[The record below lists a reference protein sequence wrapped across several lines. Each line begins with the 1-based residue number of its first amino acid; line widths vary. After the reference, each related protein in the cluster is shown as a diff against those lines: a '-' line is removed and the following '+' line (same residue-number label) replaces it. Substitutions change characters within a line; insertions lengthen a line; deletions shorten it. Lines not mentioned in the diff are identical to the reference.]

1 MQQRKSSV
9 WLGQME
15 RAVDEILARVQ
26 GEIVLAIPL
35 GIGKPNPLVNA
46 LYQRV
51 KAMPGRRL
59 RLMTALSLERPV
71 GKSELERNFLKPLL
85 DRVFEDYP
93 DLDYVKDARAGR
105 LPPNIAVHEFF
116 FKTGDYLGNAQAQQH
131 YVCSNYSLVVRDMMI
146 QGVNLVMQA
155 VAPAAPLRAGG
166 PKRLSLSCNPELSFD
181 LVEGLRAQGR
191 PLLAV
196 AMVNERLPFF
206 GGAAEAG
213 EGFFDLVLE
222 APGCSHA
229 VFAPPNAAVGG
240 ADYAIGLHAS
250 SLVPDGGT
258 LQIGIGSLGD
268 AIAQALIL
276 RDRQPEA
283 YGQML
288 RGLCPAGVQGRE
300 LAPFRQGLYGCS
312 EMFVNGLLRL
322 IDAGILRRLVFDDLD
337 LQALAG
343 AGLLG
348 EAPDLGALLGLLQR
362 GRVGAVLSA
371 QDLAYLQEQGLFRPD
386 VGLQA
391 GELCRAEV
399 RCANDLQD
407 PASQACIAQHL
418 LGERW
423 RRAAVLHG
431 GFFLGPRDFYQRLRE
446 MPEALRERI
455 AMTRISHVN
464 EIFDEGLGR
473 EALKRA
479 QRLKARFIN
488 TTMKMTLL
496 GAAASDALESAQ
508 LVSGVGGQYNF
519 VAQAHA
525 LPDARSIL
533 LLRAC
538 YTSHGQLRSNIVWNY
553 GHVTIP
559 RHLRDIVITEY
570 GVADLR
576 GQCDSEVI
584 KRLLAIADSRFQDEL
599 IRAAQAHGKLEP
611 GYQLPAHSRRNLP
624 QRLSELLGPWR
635 RSGQLPDYPFGS
647 DLDADELKMARALKQ
662 LKALGDKPLASLGP
676 ILRGLLSRRQAP
688 AAYLQR
694 LGLDGR
700 LGFRNWLIKKLFAAQ
715 L

>member
-1 MQQRKSSV
+1 MPQSKSSV
-9 WLGQME
+9 WLGQMD
-15 RAVDEILARVQ
+15 RVVDEVLARVQ

-46 LYQRV
+46 LYRRI
-51 KAMPGRRL
+51 KAMPERRL

-71 GKSELERNFLKPLL
+71 GKSALERNFLKPLL

-93 DLDYVKDARAGR
+93 DLDYVKDARAGL
-105 LPPNIAVHEFF
+105 LPANVAVHEFF

-131 YVCSNYSLVVRDMMI
+131 YVCTNYSFVVRDMMI
-146 QGVNLVMQA
+146 QGVNLIMQA
-155 VAPAAPLRAGG
+155 VAPAAPLQAGA

-196 AMVNERLPFF
+196 AMVNEQLPFM
-206 GGAAEAG
+206 GGAAEASD
-213 EGFFDLVLE
+213 GFFDLVLD

-229 VFAPPNAAVGG
+229 VFAPPNSAVGS

-283 YGQML
+283 YGEIL
-288 RGLCPAGVQGRE
+288 RGLCPAGLQGRE
-300 LAPFRQGLYGCS
+300 LGPFKQGLYGCS
-312 EMFVNGLLRL
+312 EMFVNGFLRL
-322 IDAGILRRLVFDDLD
+322 IDAGIVRRLVFEDLD

-343 AGLLG
+343 IGLLG
-348 EAPDLGALLGLLQR
+348 DAPDLNALLGLLQR
-362 GRVGAVLSA
+362 GRVGAALSA
-371 QDLAYLQEQGLFRPD
+371 HDLVYLQDHGLLRSDVSLQG
-386 VGLQA
+386 
-391 GELCRAEV
+391 GELCRGEI
-399 RCANDLQD
+399 RCANDLLA
-407 PASQACIAQHL
+407 PTSQACIAQHL

-464 EIFDEGLGR
+464 EIFDDGLGS

-479 QRLKARFIN
+479 QRVKARFIN

-496 GAAASDALESAQ
+496 GAAASDALESQQ

-533 LLRAC
+533 LLRSC
-538 YTSHGQLRSNIVWNY
+538 YTNHGHLRSNIVWNY

-576 GQCDSEVI
+576 GQSDSEVI
-584 KRLLAIADSRFQDEL
+584 KRLLAIADSRFQAEL

-611 GYQLPAHSRRNLP
+611 GYQLPAHCRRNLP
-624 QRLSELLGPWR
+624 QHLSEVLSPWR
-635 RSGQLPDYPFGS
+635 RSGQLPDYPFGT

-662 LKALGDKPLASLGP
+662 LKAIADKPWASRGTL
-676 ILRGLLSRRQAP
+676 LRSLLSQRQAP

-694 LGLDGR
+694 LGLDGK
-700 LGFRNWLIKKLFAAQ
+700 LGLKDWVIKKLFVAQ

>member
-1 MQQRKSSV
+1 MPQSKSSV
-9 WLGQME
+9 WLGQMD
-15 RAVDEILARVQ
+15 RVVDEILARVQ

-46 LYQRV
+46 LYRRI
-51 KAMPGRRL
+51 KAMPERRL

-71 GKSELERNFLKPLL
+71 GKSALERNFLKPLL

-93 DLDYVKDARAGR
+93 DLDYVKDARAGL
-105 LPPNIAVHEFF
+105 LPANVAVHEFF

-131 YVCSNYSLVVRDMMI
+131 YVCTNYSFVVRDMMI
-146 QGVNLVMQA
+146 QGVNLIMQA
-155 VAPAAPLRAGG
+155 VALAAPSRADG

-196 AMVNERLPFF
+196 AMVNEQLPFM
-206 GGAAEAG
+206 GGAAEASD
-213 EGFFDLVLE
+213 GFFDLVLD

-229 VFAPPNAAVGG
+229 LFAPPNAAVGI

-276 RDRQPEA
+276 RDREPEA
-283 YGQML
+283 YGEML

-300 LAPFRQGLYGCS
+300 LQPFKQGLYGCS
-312 EMFVNGLLRL
+312 EMLVNGFLRL
-322 IDAGILRRLVFDDLD
+322 IAAGIVRRLVFDDLD

-348 EAPDLGALLGLLQR
+348 DEPDLQALLGLLQR
-362 GRVGAVLSA
+362 GRVGAALSA
-371 QDLAYLQEQGLFRPD
+371 QDLVYLQDHGLLRSDVSLQG
-386 VGLQA
+386 
-391 GELCRAEV
+391 GELCRGEI
-399 RCANDLQD
+399 RCANDLRD
-407 PASQACIAQHL
+407 PASQACIVQHL

-423 RRAAVLHG
+423 RRVALLHG

-464 EIFDEGLGR
+464 EIFDDGLGS

-479 QRLKARFIN
+479 QRVKARFIN

-533 LLRAC
+533 LLRSC
-538 YTSHGQLRSNIVWNY
+538 YTNHGQLRSNIVWNY

-584 KRLLAIADSRFQDEL
+584 KRLLAIADSRFQGEL
-599 IRAAQAHGKLEP
+599 IRAAQAHGKLET
-611 GYQLPAHSRRNLP
+611 GYQLPEHCRRNLP
-624 QRLSELLGPWR
+624 QHLNQVLSAWR
-635 RSGQLPDYPFGS
+635 RSGRLPDYPFGS

-662 LKALGDKPLASLGP
+662 LKAIADKPWASRGL
-676 ILRGLLSRRQAP
+676 ILRSLLSRQQAP

-694 LGLDGR
+694 LGLDGK
-700 LGFRNWLIKKLFAAQ
+700 LGLKDWVVKKLFVAQ